1 MSHYMKTEDQVRNE
15 ADKILGFNGGGGVN
29 RVLNKE
35 PGKSLPSIS

>member
-1 MSHYMKTEDQVRNE
+1 MKTEDQVRNE

-29 RVLNKE
+29 LASNKE

>member
-15 ADKILGFNGGGGVN
+15 ADKILGFNGGGVN